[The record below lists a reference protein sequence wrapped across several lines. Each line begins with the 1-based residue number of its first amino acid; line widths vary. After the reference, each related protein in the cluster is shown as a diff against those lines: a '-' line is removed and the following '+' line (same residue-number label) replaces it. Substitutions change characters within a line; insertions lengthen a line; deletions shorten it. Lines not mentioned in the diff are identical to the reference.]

1 MKKRCEEED
10 NKLKTDLERKDVKES
25 KDMIKKIWMEKLKQ
39 ESDLQSVLMK
49 TQFPNQQAAQSAA
62 IIGKTRVLDHI
73 YITYG
78 TKLHYLMHALEHY
91 DLLDDKE
98 IKTFEKSM
106 QMEEKRAME

>member
-1 MKKRCEEED
+1 
-10 NKLKTDLERKDVKES
+10 
-25 KDMIKKIWMEKLKQ
+25 
-39 ESDLQSVLMK
+39 
-49 TQFPNQQAAQSAA
+49 
-62 IIGKTRVLDHI
+62 VLDHI